1 MMVALGFWMLSMI
14 LQSLEGSR
22 CVGPK
27 FYDLSLM
34 EKSTFSQK
42 FEVFYKF
49 VQIASY
55 NKTINVARRPYLLMK
70 SRKSI
75 YTY

>member
-1 MMVALGFWMLSMI
+1 MI

-42 FEVFYKF
+42 FEVFYEF

-55 NKTINVARRPYLLMK
+55 IKTINVAP
-70 SRKSI
+70 I
-75 YTY
+75 C